1 MLNLSIFKTNLLG
14 RNIHFN
20 YKLIYNPN
28 QYENIIVVCFLL
40 MAMILLNKI
49 RNYHKFK
56 FIDSYSL
63 KPSISSCFTLFTLGK
78 WRKEVIDKINGVKTI
93 ISD

>member
-1 MLNLSIFKTNLLG
+1 
-14 RNIHFN
+14 
-20 YKLIYNPN
+20 
-28 QYENIIVVCFLL
+28 